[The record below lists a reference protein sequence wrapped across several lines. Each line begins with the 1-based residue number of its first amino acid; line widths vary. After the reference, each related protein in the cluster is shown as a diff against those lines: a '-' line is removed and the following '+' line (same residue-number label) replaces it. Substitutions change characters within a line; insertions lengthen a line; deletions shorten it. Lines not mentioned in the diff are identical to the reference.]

1 MQVRTT
7 KVGLK
12 IWHKSRRDTQR
23 MGGEFC
29 AFNFAEGCSLSPE
42 FHSSFPPHWR
52 YSDPQMG
59 EGSVDPTLLARDGP
73 AFVYATTAPKPSRRP
88 RQCSGHIRGGGAVV
102 WFPEAGQDTKAH
114 LFLKNIPGFLEN
126 QKSCVWCTGALPTSS
141 PPPTRTPP
149 LCLGALLSWPFSPQL
164 SEGILLCK
172 MLWRRS
178 NKASTLNA
186 TPWDANRGHG
196 QFFFNWALRQGS
208 WAKRW
213 TAIVARYFCQ
223 QAPSVDPPPWLR
235 LG

>member
-88 RQCSGHIRGGGAVV
+88 RQCSGHIRGGGSRVGSQKLGRTQKPMC
-102 WFPEAGQDTKAH
+102 FQKI
-114 LFLKNIPGFLEN
+114 FPGFWKTRN
-126 QKSCVWCTGALPTSS
+126 PVYGVRVPC
-141 PPPTRTPP
+141 PPP
-149 LCLGALLSWPFSPQL
+149 LL
-164 SEGILLCK
+164 
-172 MLWRRS
+172 
-178 NKASTLNA
+178 
-186 TPWDANRGHG
+186 
-196 QFFFNWALRQGS
+196 
-208 WAKRW
+208 
-213 TAIVARYFCQ
+213 
-223 QAPSVDPPPWLR
+223 PPPEPLPFVWGHCFLGRFPPSSLR
-235 LG
+235 EFCFAKCCGDAPTRPLL